1 MELDELAKYEV
12 KNLTDDAAA
21 RLSEQRLALAYAVGL
36 TLSPDN
42 TRVDEA
48 KLLLK
53 GKQVDIKVDA
63 HTIWPDTDKN
73 VVLAIHLDT
82 GNFKFS
88 NGVGLESDSLGQNDF
103 QHEFKIREETT
114 LLSRAQ
120 NLDNFSPRMVFKS
133 LIKGEITL
141 LQYQRAQ
148 NLGNFSLRMVFKSPM
163 RKDYEIRMFPV
174 SPAAV
179 AAVAGICVHEGK
191 MFAWKNAWMAGRSSL
206 PPPLILP
213 GTPFRVLPNAPPL
226 EELLTAMENVFTP
239 PRTGAGAGHRAE
251 KPTRNPGDR
260 HSLNPN
266 K

>member
-63 HTIWPDTDKN
+63 HTIWPDTDRN

-103 QHEFKIREETT
+103 QHEFKIRGETT

-120 NLDNFSPRMVFKS
+120 NLDNFS
-133 LIKGEITL
+133 
-141 LQYQRAQ
+141 
-148 NLGNFSLRMVFKSPM
+148 LRMVFKSRM

-179 AAVAGICVHEGK
+179 AEVAGICVHEGK

-251 KPTRNPGDR
+251 KQTRNPGDR

>member
-63 HTIWPDTDKN
+63 HTIWPDTDTN

-103 QHEFKIREETT
+103 QHEFKIRGETT
-114 LLSRAQ
+114 LLS
-120 NLDNFSPRMVFKS
+120 
-133 LIKGEITL
+133 
-141 LQYQRAQ
+141 RAQ

>member
-103 QHEFKIREETT
+103 QHEFKIRGETT
-114 LLSRAQ
+114 LLS
-120 NLDNFSPRMVFKS
+120 
-133 LIKGEITL
+133 
-141 LQYQRAQ
+141 RAQ

-251 KPTRNPGDR
+251 KQTRNPGDR

>member
-103 QHEFKIREETT
+103 QHEFKIRGETT
-114 LLSRAQ
+114 LLS
-120 NLDNFSPRMVFKS
+120 
-133 LIKGEITL
+133 
-141 LQYQRAQ
+141 RAQ

>member
-21 RLSEQRLALAYAVGL
+21 RLSEQRLALAYTVGL

-103 QHEFKIREETT
+103 QHEFKIRGETT
-114 LLSRAQ
+114 LLS
-120 NLDNFSPRMVFKS
+120 
-133 LIKGEITL
+133 
-141 LQYQRAQ
+141 RAQ

-179 AAVAGICVHEGK
+179 AEVAGICVHEGK

-251 KPTRNPGDR
+251 KQTRNPGDR

>member
-21 RLSEQRLALAYAVGL
+21 RLSKQRLALAYAVGL

-103 QHEFKIREETT
+103 QHEFKIRGETT
-114 LLSRAQ
+114 LLS
-120 NLDNFSPRMVFKS
+120 
-133 LIKGEITL
+133 
-141 LQYQRAQ
+141 RAQ
-148 NLGNFSLRMVFKSPM
+148 NLGNFSLRMVFKSRM

-179 AAVAGICVHEGK
+179 AEVAGICVHEGK

-239 PRTGAGAGHRAE
+239 PRTGAGAGHRAK

>member
-21 RLSEQRLALAYAVGL
+21 RLSKQRLALAYAVGL

-103 QHEFKIREETT
+103 QHEFKIRGETT
-114 LLSRAQ
+114 LLS
-120 NLDNFSPRMVFKS
+120 
-133 LIKGEITL
+133 
-141 LQYQRAQ
+141 RAQ

-179 AAVAGICVHEGK
+179 AEVAGICVHEGK

-251 KPTRNPGDR
+251 KQTRNPGDR